1 MNNRYVG
8 IQHRVKETVL
18 GEARPTIIALV
29 VPQAEAVEILEMET
43 ELDELDFVLGQ
54 FPTSWRSIDFARDSL
69 SNFPEHHVK
78 WRKLKDTEDP
88 TKFPQ
93 TFLRDDQKKG
103 GQLLAT
109 KVPKAY
115 DGLAAG
121 DVVSAMFGGS
131 GDMLILAMAHR
142 AEDLGAQVFRMASP
156 KMLPRKVS

>member
-93 TFLRDDQKKG
+93 TFLRDD
-103 GQLLAT
+103 
-109 KVPKAY
+109 
-115 DGLAAG
+115 
-121 DVVSAMFGGS
+121 
-131 GDMLILAMAHR
+131 
-142 AEDLGAQVFRMASP
+142 
-156 KMLPRKVS
+156 